1 MQKGIEKEIKIEEK
15 ELKKIKLGF
24 SSIVIFRNILKTKV
38 IKKLIKFLNFEC
50 KDDADDIKKLD
61 LYSEFLSEI
70 FKYNNNLADY
80 ILSQIFLDDN
90 IYINKIVLK
99 KEINDNLK
107 KILKNELIF
116 FKFIS
121 SFDFSS
127 LLSNEYSQKIA
138 KLEIKEIDFYKIY
151 GEHIKNIDK
160 KGYGIFY
167 NNNMFIL
174 DDRKNIVAVKNK
186 DNQDIKNL
194 YGYEAE
200 RNKVLSNTKILL
212 EGKKANNILLYGDA
226 GTGKS
231 STVKAVANFFKDEG
245 LRLIEIKKNQ
255 LNFITD
261 IIESLSYSPLKF
273 IIFIDDLTFSSNDDT
288 FSYLKAVLEGG
299 VNSFPNNIAVYV
311 TSNYRHLIKENFAD
325 RTGDDIHIEDTIQQI
340 MSLANRFGTIITFQ
354 RPDKNLF
361 SEIVLSYAKENNIK
375 IDKEELIKQAEA
387 YAIRSAGR
395 SPRAAKQFIE
405 LLKR

>member
-1 MQKGIEKEIKIEEK
+1 MQK
-15 ELKKIKLGF
+15 ELDKIKLGF
-24 SSIVIFRNILKTKV
+24 SSVVIFRNILKTKV
-38 IKKLIKFLNFEC
+38 IKKLLKFLNCET
-50 KDDADDIKKLD
+50 KENIDNIKQID
-61 LYSEFLSEI
+61 LYSEFLSEL
-70 FKYNNNLADY
+70 FKSDNNLADF

-90 IYINKIVLK
+90 IYISKCILK
-99 KEINDNLK
+99 QEINNNLK
-107 KILKNELIF
+107 KNFKNELNF
-116 FKFIS
+116 FKYIS

-127 LLSNEYSQKIA
+127 IFNKEYSKNIA
-138 KLEIKEIDFYKIY
+138 ELEIKEIDFYKIY
-151 GEHIKNIDK
+151 FEHIKNIDK

-167 NNNMFIL
+167 NNNMFVL
-174 DDRKNIVAVKNK
+174 DDKKNIIAVKNK
-186 DNQDIKNL
+186 DNQDIKKL
-194 YGYEAE
+194 YGYEIE
-200 RNKVLSNTKILL
+200 RNKVLSNTKILI

-255 LNFITD
+255 LHFITD
-261 IIESLSYSPLKF
+261 IIEKLSCSPLKF

-288 FSYLKAVLEGG
+288 FSYLKAILEGG

-311 TSNYRHLIKENFAD
+311 TSNYRHLIKENFTD

-340 MSLANRFGTIITFQ
+340 MSLTNRFGTIITFQ
-354 RPDKNLF
+354 RPDRDLF

-375 IDKEELIKQAEA
+375 TDKEELIKQAEA

-395 SPRAAKQFIE
+395 SPRVAKQFIE
-405 LLKR
+405 LLKQ

>member
-1 MQKGIEKEIKIEEK
+1 MQNEKEN

-24 SSIVIFRNILKTKV
+24 SSVVIFRNILKTKV
-38 IKKLIKFLNFEC
+38 IKKLLKFLNCET
-50 KDDADDIKKLD
+50 KENIDNIKQID
-61 LYSEFLSEI
+61 LYCEFLSEL
-70 FKYNNNLADY
+70 FKSDNNLADF

-90 IYINKIVLK
+90 IYISKCILK
-99 KEINDNLK
+99 QEINNNLK
-107 KILKNELIF
+107 KTFKNELNF
-116 FKFIS
+116 FKYIS

-127 LLSNEYSQKIA
+127 IFNKEYSKNIA
-138 KLEIKEIDFYKIY
+138 ELEIKEIDFYKIY
-151 GEHIKNIDK
+151 FEHIKDIDK

-167 NNNMFIL
+167 NNNMFVL
-174 DDRKNIVAVKNK
+174 DDRKNIIAVKNK
-186 DNQDIKNL
+186 DNQDIKKL
-194 YGYEAE
+194 YGYEIE
-200 RNKVLSNTKILL
+200 RNKVLSNTKILI

-255 LNFITD
+255 LHFITD
-261 IIESLSYSPLKF
+261 IIEKLSCSPLKF

-288 FSYLKAVLEGG
+288 FSYLKAILEGG

-311 TSNYRHLIKENFAD
+311 TSNYRHLIKENFTD

-340 MSLANRFGTIITFQ
+340 MSLTNRFGMIITFQ
-354 RPDKNLF
+354 RPGRDLF
-361 SEIVLSYAKENNIK
+361 KEIVLSYAKENNIK
-375 IDKEELIKQAEA
+375 TDKEELIKQAEA

-395 SPRAAKQFIE
+395 SPRVAKQFIE
-405 LLKR
+405 LLKQ

>member
-1 MQKGIEKEIKIEEK
+1 MQK
-15 ELKKIKLGF
+15 ELGKIKLGF
-24 SSIVIFRNILKTKV
+24 SSVVIFRNILKTKV
-38 IKKLIKFLNFEC
+38 IKKLLKFLNCET
-50 KDDADDIKKLD
+50 KENIDNIKQID
-61 LYSEFLSEI
+61 LYCEFLSEL
-70 FKYNNNLADY
+70 FKSDNNLADF

-90 IYINKIVLK
+90 IYISKCILK
-99 KEINDNLK
+99 QEINNNLK
-107 KILKNELIF
+107 KIFKNELNF
-116 FKFIS
+116 FKYIS

-127 LLSNEYSQKIA
+127 IFNKEYSKNIA
-138 KLEIKEIDFYKIY
+138 ELEIKEIDFYKIY
-151 GEHIKNIDK
+151 FEHIKNIDK

-167 NNNMFIL
+167 NNNMFVL
-174 DDRKNIVAVKNK
+174 DDRKNIIAVKNK
-186 DNQDIKNL
+186 DNQDIKKL
-194 YGYEAE
+194 YGYEIE
-200 RNKVLSNTKILL
+200 RNKVLSNTKILI

-255 LNFITD
+255 LHFITD
-261 IIESLSYSPLKF
+261 IIEKLSCSPLKF

-288 FSYLKAVLEGG
+288 FSYLKAILEGG

-311 TSNYRHLIKENFAD
+311 TSNYRHLIKENFTD

-340 MSLANRFGTIITFQ
+340 MSLTNRFGTIITFQ
-354 RPDKNLF
+354 RPDRDLF
-361 SEIVLSYAKENNIK
+361 SEIVLSYAKENDIK

-395 SPRAAKQFIE
+395 SPRVAKQFIE
-405 LLKR
+405 LLKQ

>member
-1 MQKGIEKEIKIEEK
+1 MQKEN

-38 IKKLIKFLNFEC
+38 IKKLIKFLNFEAQ
-50 KDDADDIKKLD
+50 DNIKQID
-61 LYSEFLSEI
+61 LYSEFLSEL
-70 FKYNNNLADY
+70 FKCDNNLADY

-90 IYINKIVLK
+90 IYINKTVSK
-99 KEINDNLK
+99 KEINNNLK
-107 KILKNELIF
+107 KILKNELNF
-116 FKFIS
+116 FKYVS

-127 LLSNEYSQKIA
+127 LFEKEYSKKIA
-138 KLEIKEIDFYKIY
+138 ELEIKEIDFYKIY
-151 GEHIKNIDK
+151 SEHIKNIDK

-167 NNNMFIL
+167 ENNMFVL
-174 DDRKNIVAVKNK
+174 DDKKNIIAVKHK
-186 DNQDIKNL
+186 DNQDIKKL

-200 RNKVLSNTKILL
+200 RNKVVSNTKILL

-231 STVKAVANFFKDEG
+231 STVKAVANFFKDDG

-261 IIESLSYSPLKF
+261 IIESLSDSPLKF

-311 TSNYRHLIKENFAD
+311 TSNYRHLIKENFGD
-325 RTGDDIHIEDTIQQI
+325 RDGDDIHVEDTIQQI
-340 MSLANRFGTIITFQ
+340 MSLTNRFGTIITFQ
-354 RPDKNLF
+354 RPDRDLF
-361 SEIVLSYAKENNIK
+361 SEIVLSYAKENDIK
-375 IDKEELIKQAEA
+375 IEKEELIRQAEA

-395 SPRAAKQFIE
+395 SPRVAKQFVE
-405 LLKR
+405 LLSR

>member
-1 MQKGIEKEIKIEEK
+1 MQK
-15 ELKKIKLGF
+15 ELDKIKLGF
-24 SSIVIFRNILKTKV
+24 SSVVIFRNILKTKV
-38 IKKLIKFLNFEC
+38 IKKLLKFLNCET
-50 KDDADDIKKLD
+50 KENIDNIKQID
-61 LYSEFLSEI
+61 LYSKFLSEL
-70 FKYNNNLADY
+70 FKSDNNLADF

-90 IYINKIVLK
+90 IYISKCILK
-99 KEINDNLK
+99 QEINNNLK
-107 KILKNELIF
+107 KTFKNELNF
-116 FKFIS
+116 FKYIS

-127 LLSNEYSQKIA
+127 IFNKEYSKNIA
-138 KLEIKEIDFYKIY
+138 ELEIKEIDFYKIY
-151 GEHIKNIDK
+151 FEHIKNIDK

-167 NNNMFIL
+167 NNNMFVL
-174 DDRKNIVAVKNK
+174 DDRKNIIAVKNK
-186 DNQDIKNL
+186 DNQDIKKL
-194 YGYEAE
+194 YGYEIE
-200 RNKVLSNTKILL
+200 RNKVLSNTKILI

-255 LNFITD
+255 LHFITD
-261 IIESLSYSPLKF
+261 IIEKLSCSPLKF

-288 FSYLKAVLEGG
+288 FSYLKAILEGG

-311 TSNYRHLIKENFAD
+311 TSNYRHLIKENFTD

-340 MSLANRFGTIITFQ
+340 MSLTNRFGTIITFQ
-354 RPDKNLF
+354 RPDRDLF

-375 IDKEELIKQAEA
+375 TDKEELINQAEA

-395 SPRAAKQFIE
+395 SPRVAKQFIE
-405 LLKR
+405 LLKQ

>member
-1 MQKGIEKEIKIEEK
+1 MQK
-15 ELKKIKLGF
+15 ELDKIKLGF
-24 SSIVIFRNILKTKV
+24 SSVVIFRNILKTKV
-38 IKKLIKFLNFEC
+38 IKKLLKFLNCET
-50 KDDADDIKKLD
+50 KENIDNIKQID
-61 LYSEFLSEI
+61 LYCEFLSEL
-70 FKYNNNLADY
+70 FKSDNNLADF

-90 IYINKIVLK
+90 IYISKCILK
-99 KEINDNLK
+99 QEINNNLK
-107 KILKNELIF
+107 KTFKNELNF
-116 FKFIS
+116 FKYIS

-127 LLSNEYSQKIA
+127 IFNKEYSKNIA
-138 KLEIKEIDFYKIY
+138 ELEIKEIDFYKIY
-151 GEHIKNIDK
+151 FEHIKNIDK

-167 NNNMFIL
+167 NNNMFVL
-174 DDRKNIVAVKNK
+174 DDRKNIIAVKNK
-186 DNQDIKNL
+186 DNQDIKKL
-194 YGYEAE
+194 YGYEIE
-200 RNKVLSNTKILL
+200 RNKVLSNTKILI

-255 LNFITD
+255 LHFITD
-261 IIESLSYSPLKF
+261 IIEKLSCSPLKF

-288 FSYLKAVLEGG
+288 FSYLKAILEGG

-311 TSNYRHLIKENFAD
+311 TSNYRHLIKENFTD

-340 MSLANRFGTIITFQ
+340 MSLTNRFGMIITFQ
-354 RPDKNLF
+354 RPDRDLF

-375 IDKEELIKQAEA
+375 TDKEELIKQAEA

-395 SPRAAKQFIE
+395 SPRVAKQFIE
-405 LLKR
+405 LLKQ

>member
-1 MQKGIEKEIKIEEK
+1 MMQKEN

-38 IKKLIKFLNFEC
+38 IKKLIKFLNFEYQ
-50 KDDADDIKKLD
+50 DNIKQID
-61 LYSEFLSEI
+61 LYSEFLSEL
-70 FKYNNNLADY
+70 FKCDNNLADY

-90 IYINKIVLK
+90 IYINKTVSK
-99 KEINDNLK
+99 KEINNNLK
-107 KILKNELIF
+107 KILKNELNF
-116 FKFIS
+116 FKYVS

-127 LLSNEYSQKIA
+127 LFEKEYSKKIA
-138 KLEIKEIDFYKIY
+138 ELEIKEIDFYKIY
-151 GEHIKNIDK
+151 SEHIKNIDK

-167 NNNMFIL
+167 KNNMFVL
-174 DDRKNIVAVKNK
+174 DDKKNIIAVKHK
-186 DNQDIKNL
+186 DNQDIKKL
-194 YGYEAE
+194 YGYESE
-200 RNKVLSNTKILL
+200 RNKVISNTKILL

-231 STVKAVANFFKDEG
+231 STVKAVANFFKDDG

-261 IIESLSYSPLKF
+261 IIESLSDSPLKF

-311 TSNYRHLIKENFAD
+311 TSNYRHLIKENFGD
-325 RTGDDIHIEDTIQQI
+325 RDGDDIHVEDTIQQI
-340 MSLANRFGTIITFQ
+340 MSLTNRFGTIITFQ
-354 RPDKNLF
+354 RPDRDLF
-361 SEIVLSYAKENNIK
+361 SEIVLSYAKESDIK
-375 IDKEELIKQAEA
+375 IDKEELIRQAEA

-395 SPRAAKQFIE
+395 SPRVAKQFVE
-405 LLKR
+405 LLKH